1 MGKEQGI
8 LPKESAKMMHNVLE
22 FRGTK
27 VTEIMTPKMDM
38 EMFSGDK
45 KLKDVLEQVV
55 KTPYSVYPVYE
66 DENKDKIIG
75 ILDVDDVLK
84 YAKNQK
90 LDVKVKNVLRP
101 VLFVPI
107 SKEIDDLLTEFEGKD
122 APMAIVVNEYGRV
135 VGLATVQDIL
145 EEIVGEIFDKKKKAS
160 VYIKKIS
167 DKSVSIDG
175 RALIDEVN
183 SVLHL
188 NLPKERFN
196 TIAGFVENR
205 LDKIPKKGD
214 KIKIKRA
221 MLIVDKATKQMV
233 KKVRLIKD

>member
-1 MGKEQGI
+1 
-8 LPKESAKMMHNVLE
+8 
-22 FRGTK
+22 
-27 VTEIMTPKMDM
+27 
-38 EMFSGDK
+38 
-45 KLKDVLEQVV
+45 
-55 KTPYSVYPVYE
+55 
-66 DENKDKIIG
+66 
-75 ILDVDDVLK
+75 
-84 YAKNQK
+84 
-90 LDVKVKNVLRP
+90 
-101 VLFVPI
+101 
-107 SKEIDDLLTEFEGKD
+107 
-122 APMAIVVNEYGRV
+122 
-135 VGLATVQDIL
+135 LATVQDIL